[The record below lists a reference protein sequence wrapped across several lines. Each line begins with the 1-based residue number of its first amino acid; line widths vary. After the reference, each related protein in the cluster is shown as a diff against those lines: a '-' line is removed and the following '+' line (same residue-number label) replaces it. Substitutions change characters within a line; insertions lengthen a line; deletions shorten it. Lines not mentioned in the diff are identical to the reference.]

1 VGECAGCQHSAA
13 FAITQGRVAAE
24 SACGLDSEID
34 SICIPQVVWS
44 SPEIAQ
50 CGEFDDANT
59 VAVRWGNSGLAV
71 ALGQQQGITVLSFD
85 PSSQMVLGIG
95 IAGLGATEMISE
107 GVLALEMGA
116 TLYDLATVVRPHPT
130 RSEMLSEAARIA
142 LTSL

>member
-1 VGECAGCQHSAA
+1 
-13 FAITQGRVAAE
+13 
-24 SACGLDSEID
+24 
-34 SICIPQVVWS
+34 
-44 SPEIAQ
+44 
-50 CGEFDDANT
+50 
-59 VAVRWGNSGLAV
+59 
-71 ALGQQQGITVLSFD
+71 VLSFD